1 MIAVQATNYLNA
13 LPQNEQQF
21 IGYFQCNIIFR
32 VKDVLKKSFRDKG
45 LKEEQKII
53 YKRRRI
59 LVPSLVLLTNY
70 LWNPALQM
78 SQNNNLL

>member
-45 LKEEQKII
+45 LKEEPGDLMTQFGGQGRKIFRP
-53 YKRRRI
+53 YPTTARGLRCCFQT
-59 LVPSLVLLTNY
+59 P
-70 LWNPALQM
+70 
-78 SQNNNLL
+78 